1 MESAQNKF
9 DYSFEAIQD
18 ILLRIG
24 RINNL
29 IRLHKEEGSKD
40 DLSLKSWLKMK
51 KQLSSELANL
61 LKDFNIEISIRAKAA

>member
-1 MESAQNKF
+1 MESAQNNF

-18 ILLRIG
+18 VLQRIG

-29 IRLHKEEGSKD
+29 IQLHQDQGGKD

-61 LKDFNIEISIRAKAA
+61 LMDFNIEISIRAKAA